1 MSDPSNHWPLP
12 TRRATRE
19 LARALAGVL
28 APGDVVILSGALG
41 AGKTFLVRALC
52 RALGLPS
59 EQRVT
64 SPTFALIN
72 QLPTVPPVAHADLYR
87 LGSPGDLDELGL
99 RELRERGFVLLVEWG
114 ERFVHE
120 LGPDVLE
127 LSIQLDPRRAR
138 LGGTGPRS
146 REQLTRLALTRGT
159 PDPTAG

>member
-1 MSDPSNHWPLP
+1 MSDPSQHWPLP

-87 LGSPGDLDELGL
+87 LGSAGDLDELGL

-114 ERFVHE
+114 ERFVRE

-127 LSIQLDPRRAR
+127 LAIQLDPRRAR
-138 LGGTGPRS
+138 LGATGPRS
-146 REQLTRLALTRGT
+146 REQLERLALARGT
-159 PDPTAG
+159 PDPAAG